1 MELSSL
7 SSAYSEERQHAGTCA
22 IFNCKQTLR
31 YFLKTVD
38 RTRLQIQNIFLSNN
52 TTYFTSKTILNIN
65 VALFGKTAFQ
75 SKKQNNI
82 TTHKCFHI
90 YAFFSKYL
98 HFPTLTY
105 YLTVFVIYK

>member
-38 RTRLQIQNIFLSNN
+38 RTRLPIQNIFLTNN

-65 VALFGKTAFQ
+65 VALFGKTA
-75 SKKQNNI
+75 KQ
-82 TTHKCFHI
+82 H
-90 YAFFSKYL
+90 
-98 HFPTLTY
+98 Y
-105 YLTVFVIYK
+105 YS